1 MIQLPS
7 MQISTTLIAAAQGH
21 RACRSN
27 RQCQLGLTFPRVSVA
42 EAALVQVLVL
52 AELELVEAEKLLEVD
67 TRSQGAV
74 RFGEHY
80 MMGVLHTLHDLVMQ
94 HTKLTPPH
102 QQLRD
107 LWRLATVLGEQ
118 QPVEIPVGLR

>member
-1 MIQLPS
+1 

-21 RACRSN
+21 QACRSD
-27 RQCQLGLTFPRVSVA
+27 RQYQLGWAFPRVSVA
-42 EAALVQVLVL
+42 EAALAL
-52 AELELVEAEKLLEVD
+52 AGLELAEAEKLLEVD